1 MDVSHLYSSS
11 SGYPTTSETYVSIIS
26 DPAGKVAEMNNGN
39 IVVLVFIPNRNRNTL
54 N

>member
-1 MDVSHLYSSS
+1 MNAGHLYSSS

-26 DPAGKVAEMNNGN
+26 DPAGKVADMNNGN
-39 IVVLVFIPNRNRNTL
+39 IVLLGFIPNRNTL